1 MTWRAL
7 DPTPQISGFW
17 KLKLTDWARGW
28 SGARDGAEP
37 RAAYNQHHGSK
48 SLLFATSSF
57 VESCRYRATQTKIVL
72 PEGWRAG
79 LAASHQGEWAAGYL
93 RGTQFDNITL
103 ELHAHSLTGDG
114 MPVENFFLFVSHVT
128 EDRVAALQVVD
139 ELERRGI
146 RCWITPRDVGAGK
159 AYDDEIAD
167 AIDGSRALL
176 LIFSEHCN
184 SNEYIRR
191 EITVAGNA
199 HKLIIPFRI
208 ENAEPKKGLA
218 VRLADLHWIDGFVAR
233 ERAIDEVLR
242 TVQPPKNQHDAAS
255 SAPDRATPDPVIPVN
270 PVPTPPMPPP
280 IPRAD
285 PVPGHSAGN
294 KVAAVCIWI
303 VCAVM
308 AVVALTAGGITQDQL
323 HACIG
328 AGGSGGGC
336 SSGTIWSKA
345 VLVLAFLGAG
355 LGGRY
360 WMRR

>member
-1 MTWRAL
+1 M
-7 DPTPQISGFW
+7 P
-17 KLKLTDWARGW
+17 
-28 SGARDGAEP
+28 
-37 RAAYNQHHGSK
+37 
-48 SLLFATSSF
+48 
-57 VESCRYRATQTKIVL
+57 
-72 PEGWRAG
+72 
-79 LAASHQGEWAAGYL
+79 
-93 RGTQFDNITL
+93 L
-103 ELHAHSLTGDG
+103 ENL
-114 MPVENFFLFVSHVT
+114 FLFVSHVT
-128 EDRVAALQVVD
+128 EDRIAALQVVD

-167 AIDGSRALL
+167 AIDGSAALL

-208 ENAEPKKGLA
+208 ENTEPKKGLA

-242 TVQPPKNQHDAAS
+242 TVQLLEKPHERLPEVLQPRAAELQKKEMDTSDRHTKGNRSNEDAAS
-255 SAPDRATPDPVIPVN
+255 GAPDRATHDPDTPLIPV
-270 PVPTPPMPPP
+270 PAPPTPPPM
-280 IPRAD
+280 PRAD

-308 AVVALTAGGITQDQL
+308 AVLALTAGGMTQDQL
-323 HACIG
+323 HACIA

-336 SSGTIWSKA
+336 SSGAIWSKV
-345 VLVLAFLGAG
+345 VLVIAFFGAG

-360 WMRR
+360 WIRR

>member
-1 MTWRAL
+1 ML
-7 DPTPQISGFW
+7 
-17 KLKLTDWARGW
+17 
-28 SGARDGAEP
+28 
-37 RAAYNQHHGSK
+37 
-48 SLLFATSSF
+48 
-57 VESCRYRATQTKIVL
+57 
-72 PEGWRAG
+72 
-79 LAASHQGEWAAGYL
+79 
-93 RGTQFDNITL
+93 
-103 ELHAHSLTGDG
+103 
-114 MPVENFFLFVSHVT
+114 VENLFLFVSHVT
-128 EDRVAALQVVD
+128 EDRVAALQVVE

-167 AIDGSRALL
+167 AIYGSRALL

-184 SNEYIRR
+184 SNQYIRR

-208 ENAEPKKGLA
+208 EDAEPKKGLA
-218 VRLADLHWIDGFVAR
+218 VRLSDLHWIDGFVAR

-242 TVQPPKNQHDAAS
+242 TVNPPENQHERPLDQHTNGNRRNEDAAS
-255 SAPDRATPDPVIPVN
+255 GVPDRATQDPVIPVN
-270 PVPTPPMPPP
+270 PVPAPPTPPPML
-280 IPRAD
+280 RAD

-308 AVVALTAGGITQDQL
+308 AVVALTAGGMTQDQL
-323 HACIG
+323 HACIA

-360 WMRR
+360 WIRR

>member
-1 MTWRAL
+1 M
-7 DPTPQISGFW
+7 P
-17 KLKLTDWARGW
+17 
-28 SGARDGAEP
+28 AED
-37 RAAYNQHHGSK
+37 
-48 SLLFATSSF
+48 L
-57 VESCRYRATQTKIVL
+57 
-72 PEGWRAG
+72 
-79 LAASHQGEWAAGYL
+79 
-93 RGTQFDNITL
+93 
-103 ELHAHSLTGDG
+103 
-114 MPVENFFLFVSHVT
+114 FLFVSHVT
-128 EDRVAALQVVD
+128 EDRVAALQVVE

-167 AIDGSRALL
+167 AIYGSRALL

-184 SNEYIRR
+184 SNQYIRR

-218 VRLADLHWIDGFVAR
+218 VRLSDLHWIDGFVAR
-233 ERAIDEVLR
+233 EKAIDEVLR
-242 TVQPPKNQHDAAS
+242 TVNRPEKQHERPPEVVQPGAAEIRKKEMGALDQHTNGNRRNEDAGS
-255 SAPDRATPDPVIPVN
+255 GVPDRATQDPVIPVN
-270 PVPTPPMPPP
+270 PVPAPPTPPPM
-280 IPRAD
+280 PRAD

-308 AVVALTAGGITQDQL
+308 AVVALTAGGMTQDQL
-323 HACIG
+323 HACIA

-336 SSGTIWSKA
+336 SSGAIWSKA

-360 WMRR
+360 WIRR

>member
-1 MTWRAL
+1 ML
-7 DPTPQISGFW
+7 
-17 KLKLTDWARGW
+17 
-28 SGARDGAEP
+28 
-37 RAAYNQHHGSK
+37 
-48 SLLFATSSF
+48 
-57 VESCRYRATQTKIVL
+57 
-72 PEGWRAG
+72 
-79 LAASHQGEWAAGYL
+79 
-93 RGTQFDNITL
+93 
-103 ELHAHSLTGDG
+103 
-114 MPVENFFLFVSHVT
+114 VENLFLFVSHVT
-128 EDRVAALQVVD
+128 EDRVAALQVVE

-167 AIDGSRALL
+167 AIYGSRALL

-184 SNEYIRR
+184 SNQYIRR

-199 HKLIIPFRI
+199 QKLIIPFRI

-218 VRLADLHWIDGFVAR
+218 VRLSDLHWIDGFVAR

-242 TVQPPKNQHDAAS
+242 TVNPPEKQHERPPEVVQPGAAEIQKKEMGALDQHTNGNRRNED
-255 SAPDRATPDPVIPVN
+255 
-270 PVPTPPMPPP
+270 
-280 IPRAD
+280 D

-308 AVVALTAGGITQDQL
+308 AVVALTAGGMTQDQL
-323 HACIG
+323 HACIA

-336 SSGTIWSKA
+336 SSGAIWSKA

-360 WMRR
+360 WIRR

>member
-1 MTWRAL
+1 
-7 DPTPQISGFW
+7 
-17 KLKLTDWARGW
+17 
-28 SGARDGAEP
+28 
-37 RAAYNQHHGSK
+37 
-48 SLLFATSSF
+48 
-57 VESCRYRATQTKIVL
+57 
-72 PEGWRAG
+72 
-79 LAASHQGEWAAGYL
+79 
-93 RGTQFDNITL
+93 
-103 ELHAHSLTGDG
+103 

-146 RCWITPRDVGAGK
+146 RCWITPRDIEAGK

-167 AIDGSRALL
+167 AIDRSRALL

-199 HKLIIPFRI
+199 RKLIIPFRI
-208 ENAEPKKGLA
+208 ENVEPKKGLA

-242 TVQPPKNQHDAAS
+242 SVQPPEKPPELAQRRAAEMQNKEIHPLDQRTNGNRRNEDAAS
-255 SAPDRATPDPVIPVN
+255 GAPDRATPDPVIPVK
-270 PVPTPPMPPP
+270 PVPAPPTPT
-280 IPRAD
+280 PRPD

-308 AVVALTAGGITQDQL
+308 AVVALTAGGMTQDQV
-323 HACIG
+323 HACIA
-328 AGGSGGGC
+328 AGGSGTGC
-336 SSGTIWSKA
+336 STGTFWGKA
-345 VLVLAFLGAG
+345 ALVLAFLGAG

-360 WMRR
+360 WIRR

>member
-1 MTWRAL
+1 M
-7 DPTPQISGFW
+7 P
-17 KLKLTDWARGW
+17 
-28 SGARDGAEP
+28 AE
-37 RAAYNQHHGSK
+37 N
-48 SLLFATSSF
+48 L
-57 VESCRYRATQTKIVL
+57 
-72 PEGWRAG
+72 
-79 LAASHQGEWAAGYL
+79 
-93 RGTQFDNITL
+93 
-103 ELHAHSLTGDG
+103 
-114 MPVENFFLFVSHVT
+114 FLFVSHVT

-146 RCWITPRDVGAGK
+146 RCWITPRDVAAGK

-167 AIDGSRALL
+167 AIYGSRALL

-184 SNEYIRR
+184 SNQYIRR

-199 HKLIIPFRI
+199 QKLIIPFRI

-242 TVQPPKNQHDAAS
+242 SVQPPEQGPPEVVERRAAEIQKTEMDTLDQHTNSNRRNGDAAS
-255 SAPDRATPDPVIPVN
+255 GAPRRATQDPVVPVN
-270 PVPTPPMPPP
+270 PVPKPPTPPPMP
-280 IPRAD
+280 RTD

-294 KVAAVCIWI
+294 KVAAICIWI

-308 AVVALTAGGITQDQL
+308 AVVALTAGGMTQGQL
-323 HACIG
+323 HDCIAGGG
-328 AGGSGGGC
+328 AGVGCPGGAFW
-336 SSGTIWSKA
+336 TKP

>member
-1 MTWRAL
+1 
-7 DPTPQISGFW
+7 
-17 KLKLTDWARGW
+17 
-28 SGARDGAEP
+28 
-37 RAAYNQHHGSK
+37 
-48 SLLFATSSF
+48 
-57 VESCRYRATQTKIVL
+57 
-72 PEGWRAG
+72 
-79 LAASHQGEWAAGYL
+79 
-93 RGTQFDNITL
+93 
-103 ELHAHSLTGDG
+103 
-114 MPVENFFLFVSHVT
+114 MPVEDFFLFVSHVT

-139 ELERRGI
+139 ELERRGV

-184 SNEYIRR
+184 SNQYIRR

-242 TVQPPKNQHDAAS
+242 TVQPPEKQHERPPEVDQRRAAEIQKKEMDTPDQHTNGNRHNEDAAS
-255 SAPDRATPDPVIPVN
+255 GASDRATQDPVIPVIAVI
-270 PVPTPPMPPP
+270 PVPAPPTPP
-280 IPRAD
+280 PRVD

-308 AVVALTAGGITQDQL
+308 AVVALTAGGMTQDQL
-323 HACIG
+323 HACIA
-328 AGGSGGGC
+328 AGGSGVGC
-336 SSGTIWSKA
+336 SSGRLWSKA
-345 VLVLAFLGAG
+345 VLVLAFFGAG

-360 WMRR
+360 WIRR

>member
-1 MTWRAL
+1 
-7 DPTPQISGFW
+7 
-17 KLKLTDWARGW
+17 
-28 SGARDGAEP
+28 
-37 RAAYNQHHGSK
+37 
-48 SLLFATSSF
+48 
-57 VESCRYRATQTKIVL
+57 
-72 PEGWRAG
+72 
-79 LAASHQGEWAAGYL
+79 
-93 RGTQFDNITL
+93 
-103 ELHAHSLTGDG
+103 

-146 RCWITPRDVGAGK
+146 RCWITPRDIEAGK

-167 AIDGSRALL
+167 AIDRSRALL

-199 HKLIIPFRI
+199 RKLIIPFRI
-208 ENAEPKKGLA
+208 ENVEPKKGLA

-242 TVQPPKNQHDAAS
+242 SVQPREQQHERPPEVIQHRAAEIQNKEM
-255 SAPDRATPDPVIPVN
+255 DT
-270 PVPTPPMPPP
+270 P
-280 IPRAD
+280 IPHPD
-285 PVPGHSAGN
+285 PVPGPSAGN

-308 AVVALTAGGITQDQL
+308 AVVALTAGGMTQDQV
-323 HACIG
+323 HACIA
-328 AGGSGGGC
+328 AGGSGTGC
-336 SSGTIWSKA
+336 STGTIWGKA

-360 WMRR
+360 WIRR

>member
-1 MTWRAL
+1 
-7 DPTPQISGFW
+7 
-17 KLKLTDWARGW
+17 
-28 SGARDGAEP
+28 
-37 RAAYNQHHGSK
+37 
-48 SLLFATSSF
+48 
-57 VESCRYRATQTKIVL
+57 
-72 PEGWRAG
+72 
-79 LAASHQGEWAAGYL
+79 
-93 RGTQFDNITL
+93 
-103 ELHAHSLTGDG
+103 
-114 MPVENFFLFVSHVT
+114 MPVEDFFLFVSHVT
-128 EDRVAALQVVD
+128 EDRAAALQVVD

-184 SNEYIRR
+184 SSQYIRR

-233 ERAIDEVLR
+233 EKAIDEVLR
-242 TVQPPKNQHDAAS
+242 SVQPSGAS
-255 SAPDRATPDPVIPVN
+255 EWAKQEPIIPVIPV
-270 PVPTPPMPPP
+270 PAPPTPAPM
-280 IPRAD
+280 PRAD

-308 AVVALTAGGITQDQL
+308 AIVALTAGGMTQNQIN
-323 HACIG
+323 ACIA
-328 AGGSGGGC
+328 AGGSGVGCPGGPL
-336 SSGTIWSKA
+336 WSKA
-345 VLVLAFLGAG
+345 VLVLAFFGAG

-360 WMRR
+360 WIRR